1 MGVRDEQNASS
12 MKNTN
17 GGEDWGALARRKRDA
32 ALEAFVRGEKAPDT
46 PESRQ

>member
-1 MGVRDEQNASS
+1 MNTN
-12 MKNTN
+12 NTN
-17 GGEDWGALARRKRDA
+17 GEEDWGALARKKRDA